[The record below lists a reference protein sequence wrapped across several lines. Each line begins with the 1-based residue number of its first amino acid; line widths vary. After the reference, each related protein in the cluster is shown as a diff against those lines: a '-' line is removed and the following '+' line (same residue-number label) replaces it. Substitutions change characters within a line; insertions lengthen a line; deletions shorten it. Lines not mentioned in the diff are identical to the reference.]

1 MPPASAG
8 ASAALAT
15 PRIDPADR
23 VEHASEWLVQ
33 HLKRRWVVLAAGLRR

>member
-1 MPPASAG
+1 MRPASAD

-33 HLKRRWVVLAAGLRR
+33 HLKRRWVFLASGLRR